1 MGLSITALADDYA
14 VAPQVTPADLP
25 GLAAQGFRTL
35 INHRPDGEGGAAQPR
50 HEELAEAARKA
61 GMQSFYIPV
70 MPHAMQPAD
79 VARLERI
86 LENAPR
92 PVLAFCATGQRATA
106 AWQVWQAR
114 QQTGDD

>member
-50 HEELAEAARKA
+50 HEELAKAASKA

-70 MPHAMQPAD
+70 VPHAMQPAD
-79 VARLERI
+79 VVRLERA
-86 LENAPR
+86 LANAPR

-106 AWQVWQAR
+106 AWQVWQAG
-114 QQTGDD
+114 QQTGDA

>member
-50 HEELAEAARKA
+50 HEELAKAASKA

-70 MPHAMQPAD
+70 VPHAMQPAD
-79 VARLERI
+79 VVRLERA
-86 LENAPR
+86 LANAPR
-92 PVLAFCATGQRATA
+92 DRKSV
-106 AWQVWQAR
+106 V
-114 QQTGDD
+114 